1 MRKLVWDA
9 SFKRAFRQLARHDPT
24 LPDRILEVLAAL
36 AANPFERALKTHK
49 LRGQLAGSWACWVE
63 YDCRIIFTFEADPSG
78 GEDMIVLV
86 DIGTHD
92 EVY

>member
-24 LPDRILEVLAAL
+24 LP
-36 AANPFERALKTHK
+36 ALKTHK